1 MKENFI
7 TYEDGNFTGPI
18 GKEFYVHSGGFKR
31 ILQTYLEIQRA
42 TNSLPSKDNQ
52 HLQKIATSKYFWQ
65 CKLESWILQYTL
77 NKFHRATL
85 FVKDETLTLEH
96 ANCCSSISSTCEPE

>member
-1 MKENFI
+1 MKEKFI
-7 TYEDGNFTGPI
+7 TYEDGNFTVPI

-65 CKLESWILQYTL
+65 CKLEPWILHYTL
-77 NKFHRATL
+77 NKFHPGDFFR
-85 FVKDETLTLEH
+85 
-96 ANCCSSISSTCEPE
+96 